1 MGGGSGGGGVSVR
14 LAQSW
19 TEFESFAVLR
29 VGAAQKKNRTRP
41 PFIFEDIWYNY
52 TFTPTPMP
60 SNTTS

>member
-41 PFIFEDIWYNY
+41 PVHF
-52 TFTPTPMP
+52 
-60 SNTTS
+60 